1 MGIRILIQTTIFAP
15 LLAFT
20 QNRRHL
26 RLTALTQCPS
36 HPNIPAARSMARKRN
51 CVRAQQENASWT
63 GPQEPIRPLADA
75 RCASNGLATSWA
87 ASSKATPASFQGIRC
102 NPIAEESLWAAAAL
116 ASAPQ
121 VFSSCQ
127 DMPARYARHSKFPSV
142 AQLGRVPARHLPLL
156 CSWAARTHLL
166 QHHARWRFPPV
177 AASFMGVH
185 STLKQKG

>member
-1 MGIRILIQTTIFAP
+1 MFNCFGHRGGEREREREIYIIHTYGQIYLYTYACNIYISLSLMGIRILIQTTIFAP

-87 ASSKATPASFQGIRC
+87 ASSKATLASFQGIRC
-102 NPIAEESLWAAAAL
+102 NPIAEESL
-116 ASAPQ
+116 
-121 VFSSCQ
+121 
-127 DMPARYARHSKFPSV
+127 
-142 AQLGRVPARHLPLL
+142 
-156 CSWAARTHLL
+156 
-166 QHHARWRFPPV
+166 
-177 AASFMGVH
+177 
-185 STLKQKG
+185 